1 MNNNKITLRNVFKK
15 YSKNQKSARWHGLK
29 DFLFKTYENK
39 DPYLRKDE
47 FWALNNINLEIKAGE
62 SLGIIGKNGS
72 GKTTLFN
79 IISDSMLCDFGKDE
93 KRGII
98 SQMLALGSDFNK
110 QLTGYENV
118 RHNLIAS
125 GFDVSIDSLIEEI
138 HDFSGLGDAFYN
150 PVTTYSSGMVAR
162 LSFATGICVKAD
174 FFLVDEVLAVGDIQ
188 FKTKCYKKIDEIKNK
203 GSSILLVSHNPH
215 EITVACS
222 KCMLLNDGKLIHQG
236 QTDEVLKIYEEQNVP
251 DLHKMP
257 FEKTSESLKL
267 SVVITNH
274 NDRKED
280 IIFRKKCNFKI
291 AYTCSKHD
299 PLLNFNIL
307 IRDLKS
313 EAGVILQ
320 IKNEIDGFSLKH
332 NGVESYI
339 NLTLDPVC
347 LIPAYYFVEVIAY
360 KGNQIIDSVKDF
372 TFEVKGVYDMPLN
385 LYDQPRSWHE

>member
-1 MNNNKITLRNVFKK
+1 MT
-15 YSKNQKSARWHGLK
+15 
-29 DFLFKTYENK
+29 
-39 DPYLRKDE
+39 
-47 FWALNNINLEIKAGE
+47 
-62 SLGIIGKNGS
+62 
-72 GKTTLFN
+72 
-79 IISDSMLCDFGKDE
+79 
-93 KRGII
+93 
-98 SQMLALGSDFNK
+98 
-110 QLTGYENV
+110 
-118 RHNLIAS
+118 
-125 GFDVSIDSLIEEI
+125 
-138 HDFSGLGDAFYN
+138 
-150 PVTTYSSGMVAR
+150 
-162 LSFATGICVKAD
+162 
-174 FFLVDEVLAVGDIQ
+174 

-257 FEKTSESLKL
+257 FEKTSDSLKL